1 MFGFGSTEII
11 IIAIIVVLFF
21 GGRKIPELVRG
32 IGEAIGE
39 FKKASKDKDD
49 GKKGDTNS

>member
-11 IIAIIVVLFF
+11 IIAIILVLFF

-32 IGEAIGE
+32 IGEAIRE
-39 FKKASKDKDD
+39 FKNASEDKED
-49 GKKGDTNS
+49 GKKRNTNS